1 MFTNNTFK
9 FLKELKADNNR
20 DWFTAN
26 KDRYEELVR
35 EPALAYISDM
45 ADPLAK
51 ISPHFIALAKKT
63 GGSMMRVHRDIRFS
77 KDKTPYKTN
86 IGIHFRHAA
95 GKDVHAP
102 GFYLHVE
109 PGDSFIAAGI
119 YHPDNSTLN
128 KVRTLIDEYPEEW
141 KKLKRRLINDK
152 TGFSLHGESLKK
164 APRGFAPDH
173 PLLEDLKR
181 KHFIAVKPL
190 NQKEITSKSIIKDTT
205 ALYKKTAPLVE
216 FICDACDQSY

>member
-9 FLKELKADNNR
+9 FLKELKANNNR

-35 EPALAYISDM
+35 EPALAYITDM
-45 ADPLAK
+45 AEPLAK

-86 IGIHFRHAA
+86 IGIHFRHTA

-109 PGDSFIAAGI
+109 PGDSFIAAA
-119 YHPDNSTLN
+119 
-128 KVRTLIDEYPEEW
+128 LIDEYPEEW
-141 KKLKRRLINDK
+141 KKLRNRLINVK

-190 NQKEITSKSIIKDTT
+190 SQKEITSKSIIKDST

-216 FICDACDQSY
+216 FVCDACDQSY